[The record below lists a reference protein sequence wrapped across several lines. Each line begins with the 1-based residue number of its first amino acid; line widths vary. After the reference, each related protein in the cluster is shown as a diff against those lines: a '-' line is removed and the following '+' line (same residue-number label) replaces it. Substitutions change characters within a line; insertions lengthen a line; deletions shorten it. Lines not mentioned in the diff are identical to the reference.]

1 MPVWRQPG
9 SGDVLSGVLA
19 GMQAMYLETPVEEKD
34 AGFYAALGVLLHGA
48 GGDQAAM
55 RKGMAGMK
63 AGDIACGV
71 AEILKEQ
78 QNFGE
83 TKF

>member
-1 MPVWRQPG
+1 
-9 SGDVLSGVLA
+9 
-19 GMQAMYLETPVEEKD
+19 
-34 AGFYAALGVLLHGA
+34 
-48 GGDQAAM
+48 M